1 MIIDTHAHID
11 MDAFDDDRNEVIKR
25 AKDNGVDYILN
36 VGCDIESSMRS
47 MELAE
52 QHNFIYGTAGV
63 HPHDV
68 KSIDSQTYDHLRR
81 LLAHPKMIALGEIG
95 LDFYKNYSPPDQQK
109 EHLRKQ
115 VKLSREL
122 KKPIIVHCRDAN
134 EDAVA
139 ILSDYFPKDPSARS
153 GIFHC
158 FSGNQE
164 LADRALEM
172 GFYISFSGSVTF
184 KKSEE
189 LRAIAKTIPAD
200 RLFVETDC
208 PFLAPTP
215 NRGKRNE
222 PSYVIHTAQLIA
234 DVRGLDIK
242 DIQRTTTLNFFEL
255 FGIGKEAKTGTVS
268 YQIRNSLY
276 LNLTTRCTADCSFC
290 TRLTRP
296 VVQGYNLKLDREP
309 TSEEVWDSIDD
320 CKKYDEIVFCGY
332 GEPTLRLDTIK
343 EVSRKIKEAGG
354 KIRLN
359 TNGHGNVINKRN
371 ILPELKGL
379 VDSISISLNADTAE
393 AYDRIVRPLP
403 GLRNEIYDRVKEFIE
418 EAKKYIPEVQATIV
432 THQEG
437 VDEEK
442 CEEIS
447 KNEFDVKYRPRRYN
461 IVG

>member
-1 MIIDTHAHID
+1 
-11 MDAFDDDRNEVIKR
+11 MDAFDDDRSEVIQR
-25 AKDNGVDYILN
+25 AKDNGIDYILN
-36 VGCDIESSMRS
+36 VGCDIESSLRS
-47 MELAE
+47 IELAE
-52 QHNFIYGTAGV
+52 RYDFIYGTAGI

-68 KSIDSQTYDHLRR
+68 KKIDYQTYDQLKQ
-81 LLAHPKMIALGEIG
+81 LLTHPKIIALGEIG
-95 LDFYKNYSPPDQQK
+95 LDFYKNYSPQDQQV
-109 EHLRKQ
+109 EHFRKQ
-115 VKLSREL
+115 VEIACQLQ
-122 KKPIIVHCRDAN
+122 KPIIIHCRDAN
-134 EDAVA
+134 DDTIA
-139 ILSDYFPKDPSARS
+139 ILSDYFPKDASAHS

-164 LADRALEM
+164 LAERALEM

-184 KKSEE
+184 KKSDE
-189 LRAIAKTIPAD
+189 LRTVAKTIPAD
-200 RLFVETDC
+200 RLFIETDC
-208 PFLAPTP
+208 PFLAPAP
-215 NRGKRNE
+215 KRGKRNE
-222 PSYVIHTAQLIA
+222 PSYVMHTAQLIA
-234 DVRGLDIK
+234 DVCGLDIK

-309 TSEEVWDSIDD
+309 TAEEVWDSIDD

-354 KIRLN
+354 KVRLS

-403 GLRNEIYDRVKEFIE
+403 GLRDEIYDRVKEFIA
-418 EAKKYIPEVQATIV
+418 EAKKHIPEVQATIV

-437 VDEEK
+437 VDEEI